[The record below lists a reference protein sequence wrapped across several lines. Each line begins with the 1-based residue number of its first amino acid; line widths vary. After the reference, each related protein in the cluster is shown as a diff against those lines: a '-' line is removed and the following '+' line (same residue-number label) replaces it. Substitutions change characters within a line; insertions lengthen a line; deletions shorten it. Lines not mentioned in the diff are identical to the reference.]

1 MNFKVFLLLVV
12 GLLRC
17 GLYAQSKYYL
27 DSFEMVS
34 PIGHMSS
41 INTAKIKGE
50 ILYTGSMDKSIIL
63 WDIKSNRQLRTL
75 YPSSDIVYDF
85 DLAKN
90 SNLILVTHQQNYI
103 SILSTLEKGHTK
115 KILFDESEYCER
127 AFFCGSDNFF
137 VAIVSDLNSNKILK
151 IYETNNYSKVREFQI
166 SRFTEVQKSF
176 DGNFV
181 LSSISEYQ
189 IKVINFRDSSFE
201 VKEMITHYSIK
212 NFGLDDFNN
221 SFVLLSDSFVD
232 RFDICEFKLIGKI
245 DFKRPDIGCK
255 IEYVIPVLKNNLLLI
270 AQSYLYKLS
279 NSNMGLEF
287 LDSFSGDRIFI
298 TSNYFDSTILIAT
311 DSLYLLDIIKCKTS
325 AIFPIDEL
333 LEIPQLNGSTDFL
346 LVLSE
351 NKVKLYDKRDL
362 NRHCIIFSGFG
373 VRKYK
378 IRLSEN
384 GEMCG
389 VLNSKGEIELFSPKG
404 IFDYATIDNLVN
416 PSYFKVLNRNGILGL
431 NNINQIVQI
440 DPQESKCSTYF
451 SFKHG
456 IYNWRYFENSQILKV
471 AIASKKLR
479 QDKVY
484 SKEIQIINLKDRFSA
499 ETLYVNESLDLGFLI
514 NSDNYSYCD
523 FEFGRLASSRQVLKK
538 SCSTGVSEGLF
549 KIGFT
554 SNSTISFIDENDDY
568 LITIDARSGA
578 LLGKV
583 KLNEFDEISDVFFDC
598 TDSIL
603 LIASVDNSINS
614 YDLHKQRKIKSLFFH
629 KDGVNDIEYFEKN
642 GFLYSVGNDGQLIV
656 YHMPSQRQV
665 YSMYSFGGNS
675 WLVKLPNSPYY
686 MCSKTAS
693 KKLHYVTSNLRVIG
707 FEQLD
712 PIYNRPDIVLDS
724 IGKFFGDAD
733 QLLISKY
740 RAAWEKRIIALGL
753 DKSKLFNNEIVV
765 PTADIISTEDNLVN
779 IENGKFHFRV
789 KANDT
794 KYRLIRY
801 NVFVNEVPI
810 YGSEGVSLANL
821 STHTWDHWDSIT
833 LSYGMNKIQVS
844 VINELG
850 LENFKYPTYIN
861 YLTDQSIPSHTFF
874 IGIGVNKFKDSTY
887 NLKYCVKDV
896 KDLATAFACNNDQID
911 TILFTDE
918 RVIKENILGLKS
930 YLKNNTNVNDKV
942 IISCSSHGILDDS
955 MNFYLATFDMD
966 FNNPEF
972 HGLRYE
978 LLEGLLDGIPAR
990 QKLLLLDACN
1000 SGANDKFESLQKEL
1014 RLSREIIQPN
1024 LLVINNSK
1032 KGVLMKKELDA
1043 QADFRKMNELF
1054 INVRN
1059 NTGSVII
1066 SAAGGMQ
1073 SALED
1078 IYIAG
1083 KHIENG
1089 AFTFSVLECLDKNK
1103 GRKLSINL
1111 LKEYVEKRVGDIS
1124 DGKQNPTSRQETMD
1138 VEWIVNQ

>member
-1 MNFKVFLLLVV
+1 MNSRVLLLLVV
-12 GLLRC
+12 GVIRC
-17 GLYAQSKYYL
+17 GLYAQSKYYK

-34 PIGHMSS
+34 PIGHMSW

-63 WDIKSNRQLRTL
+63 WDIKSKRQLRTL
-75 YPSSDIVYDF
+75 YPSTDIVYDF

-90 SNLILVTHQQNYI
+90 SNLILVTHQQNYV
-103 SILSTLEKGHTK
+103 SILSTLEKGQTK
-115 KILFDESEYCER
+115 KILFEESEYCER
-127 AFFCGSDNFF
+127 AFFCGSDNFL
-137 VAIVSDLNSNKILK
+137 VAIVSDLNSNKKLK

-166 SRFTEVQKSF
+166 SRSNEVQKSF

-181 LSSISEYQ
+181 LSTVSEYQ
-189 IKVINFRDSSFE
+189 INVINFRDSSFE
-201 VKEMITHYSIK
+201 IKEFITYYSIN

-221 SFVLLSDSFVD
+221 SFLLLSDSFVD
-232 RFDICEFKLIGKI
+232 RYDLNEFNRIEKI
-245 DFKRPDIGCK
+245 DYKRPEIGCN
-255 IEYVIPVLKNNLLLI
+255 IEYVIPVLKNSLLLI
-270 AQSYLYKLS
+270 AQSNIFKLT
-279 NSNMGLEF
+279 NSNVGLEF
-287 LDSFSGDRIFI
+287 LDSFPGDRIFI

-311 DSLYLLDIIKCKTS
+311 DSLYLLDLIKCKIS

-333 LEIPQLNGSTDFL
+333 LEIPQLNSSKDFL

-351 NKVKLYDKRDL
+351 NKVKLYDKKDL
-362 NRHCIIFSGFG
+362 NRKCIVFSGFG

-389 VLNSKGEIELFSPKG
+389 VLNSLGEIELFSPKG
-404 IFDYATIDNLVN
+404 IFDYAVIDNLVN
-416 PSYFKVLNRNGILGL
+416 TSYFKVLNRNGILGSI
-431 NNINQIVQI
+431 NTNQIVQI
-440 DPQESKCSTYF
+440 DPHKSKCSTYF
-451 SFKHG
+451 SFKHE
-456 IYNWRYFENSQILKV
+456 IYNWRFFENSQILKV

-484 SKEIQIINLKDRFSA
+484 SKKIQRINLKNRFSA
-499 ETLYVNESLDLGFLI
+499 ETIYVNDNLDLSFLI
-514 NSDNYSYCD
+514 NSDNYSYCN
-523 FEFGRLASSRQVLKK
+523 FEFGPIASSRRVLKK
-538 SCSTGVSEGLF
+538 SCSNSVSEGMF

-568 LITIDARSGA
+568 LNTIDAHSGA

-603 LIASVDNSINS
+603 LIASDDNSINS
-614 YDLHKQRKIKSLFFH
+614 YDLLKQRKIKSLIFH

-642 GFLYSVGNDGQLIV
+642 GFLYSVGNDGQLSV

-740 RAAWEKRIIALGL
+740 RAAWEKRIIGLGL
-753 DKSKLFNNEIVV
+753 DRTKLLNNEIVV
-765 PTADIISTEDNLVN
+765 PTADIICTNDSLVN
-779 IENGKFHFRV
+779 GKTGKFHFRV
-789 KANDT
+789 KANDA
-794 KYRLIRY
+794 KYKLIRY

-861 YLTDQSIPSHTFF
+861 YLTDQFIPSRTFY

-896 KDLATAFACNNDQID
+896 NDLATAFASNNDCID

-918 RVIKENILGLKS
+918 RVIKENILALKS
-930 YLKNNTNVNDKV
+930 YLKNITNVNDKV
-942 IISCSSHGILDDS
+942 IISCSSHGMLDDS

-966 FNNPEF
+966 FNNPEV

-978 LLEGLLDGIPAR
+978 SLEGLLDGIPAR

-1000 SGANDKFESLQKEL
+1000 SGANNNLESLQTKVK
-1014 RLSREIIQPN
+1014 LSSEIVQPD
-1024 LLVINNSK
+1024 LLVINKNN
-1032 KGVLMKKELDA
+1032 KGVFVKKQSDE
-1043 QADFRKMNELF
+1043 QEEFQKMNELF

-1066 SAAGGMQ
+1066 AAAGGMQ
-1073 SALED
+1073 SALEN
-1078 IYIAG
+1078 INIAG

-1089 AFTFSVLECLDKNK
+1089 AFTFAVLEWLNNNK
-1103 GRKLSINL
+1103 ELKLGINS
-1111 LKEYVEKRVGDIS
+1111 LKEYVEKRVGEIS

-1138 VEWIVNQ
+1138 VDWIVN

>member
-1 MNFKVFLLLVV
+1 
-12 GLLRC
+12 
-17 GLYAQSKYYL
+17 
-27 DSFEMVS
+27 
-34 PIGHMSS
+34 
-41 INTAKIKGE
+41 
-50 ILYTGSMDKSIIL
+50 
-63 WDIKSNRQLRTL
+63 
-75 YPSSDIVYDF
+75 
-85 DLAKN
+85 
-90 SNLILVTHQQNYI
+90 
-103 SILSTLEKGHTK
+103 
-115 KILFDESEYCER
+115 
-127 AFFCGSDNFF
+127 
-137 VAIVSDLNSNKILK
+137 
-151 IYETNNYSKVREFQI
+151 
-166 SRFTEVQKSF
+166 
-176 DGNFV
+176 
-181 LSSISEYQ
+181 
-189 IKVINFRDSSFE
+189 
-201 VKEMITHYSIK
+201 
-212 NFGLDDFNN
+212 
-221 SFVLLSDSFVD
+221 
-232 RFDICEFKLIGKI
+232 
-245 DFKRPDIGCK
+245 
-255 IEYVIPVLKNNLLLI
+255 
-270 AQSYLYKLS
+270 
-279 NSNMGLEF
+279 
-287 LDSFSGDRIFI
+287 
-298 TSNYFDSTILIAT
+298 
-311 DSLYLLDIIKCKTS
+311 
-325 AIFPIDEL
+325 
-333 LEIPQLNGSTDFL
+333 
-346 LVLSE
+346 
-351 NKVKLYDKRDL
+351 
-362 NRHCIIFSGFG
+362 
-373 VRKYK
+373 
-378 IRLSEN
+378 
-384 GEMCG
+384 
-389 VLNSKGEIELFSPKG
+389 
-404 IFDYATIDNLVN
+404 
-416 PSYFKVLNRNGILGL
+416 
-431 NNINQIVQI
+431 
-440 DPQESKCSTYF
+440 
-451 SFKHG
+451 
-456 IYNWRYFENSQILKV
+456 
-471 AIASKKLR
+471 
-479 QDKVY
+479 
-484 SKEIQIINLKDRFSA
+484 
-499 ETLYVNESLDLGFLI
+499 
-514 NSDNYSYCD
+514 
-523 FEFGRLASSRQVLKK
+523 
-538 SCSTGVSEGLF
+538 
-549 KIGFT
+549 
-554 SNSTISFIDENDDY
+554 
-568 LITIDARSGA
+568 
-578 LLGKV
+578 
-583 KLNEFDEISDVFFDC
+583 
-598 TDSIL
+598 
-603 LIASVDNSINS
+603 
-614 YDLHKQRKIKSLFFH
+614 
-629 KDGVNDIEYFEKN
+629 
-642 GFLYSVGNDGQLIV
+642 
-656 YHMPSQRQV
+656 
-665 YSMYSFGGNS
+665 
-675 WLVKLPNSPYY
+675 
-686 MCSKTAS
+686 
-693 KKLHYVTSNLRVIG
+693 
-707 FEQLD
+707 
-712 PIYNRPDIVLDS
+712 
-724 IGKFFGDAD
+724 
-733 QLLISKY
+733 
-740 RAAWEKRIIALGL
+740 
-753 DKSKLFNNEIVV
+753 
-765 PTADIISTEDNLVN
+765 
-779 IENGKFHFRV
+779 
-789 KANDT
+789 
-794 KYRLIRY
+794 LIRY